1 MTHMNVERPLRF
13 LAEDRG
19 ITVSADTKCN
29 VSVSK
34 APVISVTLDYTWG
47 GVSRASGTKIE
58 SVTPQ
63 GLVPFLQ
70 FASCPCQPDQGAPFS
85 GLGEKVHIV
94 TLEISLVVKQGL
106 GKPDIFCVKE
116 VGSPIMMSQIPADQ
130 VQLILWPWV

>member
-1 MTHMNVERPLRF
+1 MQCF
-13 LAEDRG
+13 
-19 ITVSADTKCN
+19 
-29 VSVSK
+29 SVK
-34 APVISVTLDYTWG
+34 GTGHFGDFGLNLG

-94 TLEISLVVKQGL
+94 TLEISLVVK
-106 GKPDIFCVKE
+106 
-116 VGSPIMMSQIPADQ
+116 
-130 VQLILWPWV
+130 